1 MMLCQEK
8 VFCLLPYVA
17 CMDILYTCLF
27 VFCNF
32 IYYNCQVYVFLAG
45 KRNMMSILAQ
55 VLNVYRS
62 AVCFVLELHVN
73 HGWNHMFP

>member
-1 MMLCQEK
+1 M
-8 VFCLLPYVA
+8 Y
-17 CMDILYTCLF
+17 
-27 VFCNF
+27 
-32 IYYNCQVYVFLAG
+32 FLAG

>member
-1 MMLCQEK
+1 
-8 VFCLLPYVA
+8 
-17 CMDILYTCLF
+17 
-27 VFCNF
+27 
-32 IYYNCQVYVFLAG
+32 
-45 KRNMMSILAQ
+45 MMSILAQ

>member
-1 MMLCQEK
+1 MSHAWTFYTL
-8 VFCLLPYVA
+8 VYLYFV
-17 CMDILYTCLF
+17 ILYIII
-27 VFCNF
+27 VR
-32 IYYNCQVYVFLAG
+32 YMYFLAG